1 MLQLYRS
8 QLQYYTR
15 SQSINQSINRE
26 FLACM
31 AQIKTITET
40 TKYNNVLQE
49 VDNRQTDA
57 AGQMMKRR
65 GIKTTEMQN

>member
-1 MLQLYRS
+1 
-8 QLQYYTR
+8 
-15 SQSINQSINRE
+15 
-26 FLACM
+26 M